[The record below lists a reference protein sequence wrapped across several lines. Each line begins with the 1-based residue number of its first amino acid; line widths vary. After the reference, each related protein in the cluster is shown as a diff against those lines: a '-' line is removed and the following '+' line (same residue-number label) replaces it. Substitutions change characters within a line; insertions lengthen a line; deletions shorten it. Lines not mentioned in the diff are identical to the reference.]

1 MGNETR
7 EAAISVLN
15 IVHKQLQNAI
25 VSPPLVNDTSK
36 QVDWAA
42 LVPVLQT
49 SERLM
54 MTFQD
59 LIGTDKWAM
68 KNAGPDV
75 ETVNRTVRY
84 WMVLLRHTLVG
95 QGKLH
100 KVSDNPQA

>member
-7 EAAISVLN
+7 EAAASVLN
-15 IVHKQLQNAI
+15 IVYKQLQTAI

-49 SERLM
+49 AERLM
-54 MTFQD
+54 ITFQD

-68 KNAGPDV
+68 KNAGPEV
-75 ETVNRTVRY
+75 ETDHRTARY
-84 WMVLLRHTLVG
+84 WMALLRHTLVG
-95 QGKLH
+95 QGKLR
-100 KVSDNPQA
+100 KVTDNPQG